1 VYSSKIHRVLK
12 KKRSVIWNVQ
22 HEKKL
27 PIAQIDSN
35 LILMEKFYNV
45 INNNFI
51 LTGIK
56 KCCQKNCP
64 GYETTTLCKIGK

>member
-1 VYSSKIHRVLK
+1 
-12 KKRSVIWNVQ
+12 
-22 HEKKL
+22 
-27 PIAQIDSN
+27 
-35 LILMEKFYNV
+35 MEKFYNV

-64 GYETTTLCKIGK
+64 GYETTTLCKIGKWNYVIFLDRDYNLI

>member
-1 VYSSKIHRVLK
+1 MKCSTRK
-12 KKRSVIWNVQ
+12 
-22 HEKKL
+22 KKL
-27 PIAQIDSN
+27 PVAQIDSN
-35 LILMEKFYNV
+35 LIMENFYNV
-45 INNNFI
+45 INDNII